1 MIVCIYIWSLS
12 VSIYILCM
20 TPNWYLTSYY
30 FSYVWIGEPPPNAFS
45 GGKSN
50 RNYWRYVKLAISSRE
65 VTLKI
70 AWIQSTKF
78 VVRSSISTRQKT
90 AVTHAKQEVQCTL
103 PVASFFNNYGQHCV
117 IYYTNI
123 IIKTITKE
131 LSVELVPDISLLLL
145 KWTIHGN
152 LEKNILSINVN
163 NYLHSLVL
171 CSFFISHSWEILSTL
186 RYKMCIST
194 RPCNM

>member
-1 MIVCIYIWSLS
+1 MLFLGGSRTGTTGDTSNWLSL
-12 VSIYILCM
+12 
-20 TPNWYLTSYY
+20 P
-30 FSYVWIGEPPPNAFS
+30 
-45 GGKSN
+45 GKWL
-50 RNYWRYVKLAISSRE
+50 WRLPGYK
-65 VTLKI
+65 
-70 AWIQSTKF
+70 STKF
-78 VVRSSISTRQKT
+78 VVRGSISTRQKT
-90 AVTHAKQEVQCTL
+90 AVTHAKQDVQCTL
-103 PVASFFNNYGQHCV
+103 PVASFFKYGQHCV

-131 LSVELVPDISLLLL
+131 LSVELVPGILLL

-152 LEKNILSINVN
+152 LEKNILYIHVN
-163 NYLHSLVL
+163 NYLHLLVL